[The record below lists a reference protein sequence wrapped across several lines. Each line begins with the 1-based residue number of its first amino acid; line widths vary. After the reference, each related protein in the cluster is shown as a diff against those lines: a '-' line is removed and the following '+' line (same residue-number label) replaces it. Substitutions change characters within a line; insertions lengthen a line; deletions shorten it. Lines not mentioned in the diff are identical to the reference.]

1 MCGSSLNVK
10 VNPFVFLVD
19 TSNKLLE
26 NETLKWK
33 SKFFQLANLRPKN
46 KNFGSEKLQIGF
58 KDYVAVVVLVVVEE
72 LVCSSRL
79 TRWKR
84 K

>member
-46 KNFGSEKLQIGF
+46 QIFGSEKLQIG
-58 KDYVAVVVLVVVEE
+58 
-72 LVCSSRL
+72 
-79 TRWKR
+79 
-84 K
+84 